1 MTIQEIARRAKV
13 SIATVSRTINR
24 LPSVRPSLA
33 RRVHKVI
40 RQVGYYPNTNARALV
55 SGRSRIFGLMV
66 SEITN
71 PFFPEIVQ
79 TFEDLGFA
87 NQYEMLLCSTS
98 QDPERFEVASRRM
111 IERRV
116 DGVAILTFGKEEQ
129 FIDTFRRRNVPAVV
143 IDLESSSPLLK
154 TVGVDYR
161 HGIRQAVQHLAAL
174 GHARIAFISG
184 PAHLKT
190 AMARKMAFTECLK
203 EIGLRTSPKLFVEG
217 DHTMEGG
224 MKAMSAL
231 DVSPD
236 RPSAVI
242 CSNDMTAI
250 GVMRKAF
257 ELGVN
262 VPSELSVVGF
272 DDIHLAQFTTPP
284 LTTVRM
290 SQVEIAKLAFR
301 ALLDLVEVKRSGASR
316 EAYTVRTDLV
326 IRASTAIA
334 PERIR
339 QAAKSGGKR
348 TGRLELQSALRK

>member
-24 LPSVRPSLA
+24 VPSVRPALA
-33 RRVHKVI
+33 RRVRKVI
-40 RQVGYYPNTNARALV
+40 QEVEYYPNTNARALV
-55 SGRSRIFGLMV
+55 SGRSRIFGLMI

-87 NQYEMLLCSTS
+87 HHYEILLCSTA
-98 QDPERFEVASRRM
+98 QDAERFEVTSRRM

-129 FIDTFRRRNVPAVV
+129 FIDTFQRRNVPAVV
-143 IDLESSSPLLK
+143 VDLESSSPLLK
-154 TVGVDYR
+154 TLRIDYR
-161 HGIRQAVQHLAAL
+161 HGIRQAVQHVAAL
-174 GHARIAFISG
+174 GHKRIAFISG
-184 PAHLKT
+184 PAHLRT
-190 AMARKMAFTECLK
+190 AMARKMAFAECSK

-217 DHTMEGG
+217 DHSMEGG
-224 MKAMSAL
+224 KKAMSAL
-231 DVSPD
+231 AVLPD

-250 GVMRKAF
+250 GVIRQAF
-257 ELGVN
+257 ELGLN

-284 LTTVRM
+284 LTSVRM
-290 SQVEIAKLAFR
+290 SQVEIAELAFR
-301 ALLDLVEVKRSGASR
+301 ALLDSVQGQCNGSSHGPYML
-316 EAYTVRTDLV
+316 RTDLIV
-326 IRASTAIA
+326 RASTAIA
-334 PERIR
+334 PERVR
-339 QAAKSGGKR
+339 QTASSGGKR
-348 TGRLELQSALRK
+348 TRR

>member
-1 MTIQEIARRAKV
+1 
-13 SIATVSRTINR
+13 
-24 LPSVRPSLA
+24 
-33 RRVHKVI
+33 
-40 RQVGYYPNTNARALV
+40 
-55 SGRSRIFGLMV
+55 
-66 SEITN
+66 
-71 PFFPEIVQ
+71 
-79 TFEDLGFA
+79 
-87 NQYEMLLCSTS
+87 
-98 QDPERFEVASRRM
+98 
-111 IERRV
+111 
-116 DGVAILTFGKEEQ
+116 
-129 FIDTFRRRNVPAVV
+129 
-143 IDLESSSPLLK
+143 
-154 TVGVDYR
+154 
-161 HGIRQAVQHLAAL
+161 
-174 GHARIAFISG
+174 
-184 PAHLKT
+184 
-190 AMARKMAFTECLK
+190 
-203 EIGLRTSPKLFVEG
+203 
-217 DHTMEGG
+217 
-224 MKAMSAL
+224 L